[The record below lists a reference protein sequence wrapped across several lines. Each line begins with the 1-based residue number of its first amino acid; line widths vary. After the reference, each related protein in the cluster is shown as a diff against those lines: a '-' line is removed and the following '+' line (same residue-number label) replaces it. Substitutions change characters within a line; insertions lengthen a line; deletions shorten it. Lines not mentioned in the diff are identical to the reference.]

1 MINGTRAVAINGQ
14 TGKAQFTGAAYNGDL
29 DAYVRAA
36 FAGLTP
42 QGMTLPDTHSYRGV
56 ARVGG
61 PVSPR
66 SAWLLYRRA
75 PRFEHEGQ
83 MDLSDRWAATGAR
96 DLVEAISRGEG
107 PQEFRLL
114 LGYAG
119 WAPGQLEAE
128 ISAGAWM
135 PAALDESLVF
145 GEDLDDLWQKAYQQ
159 LIGVSPFA
167 FSGLKPGL
175 A

>member
-1 MINGTRAVAINGQ
+1 
-14 TGKAQFTGAAYNGDL
+14 
-29 DAYVRAA
+29 
-36 FAGLTP
+36 
-42 QGMTLPDTHSYRGV
+42 
-56 ARVGG
+56 
-61 PVSPR
+61 
-66 SAWLLYRRA
+66 
-75 PRFEHEGQ
+75 

-135 PAALDESLVF
+135 PAPLDESLVF
-145 GEDLDDLWQKAYQQ
+145 GEDVDDLWQKAYQQ